1 VDSSI
6 AWRNAANQSHQMIT
20 SFMDDLNTNNDI
32 FYAFDK
38 LKRMKLENQREDGI
52 MFWDMYNELRREG
65 AGLSSRDKE
74 EVFGINAKIRE
85 IVNLVCKI
93 IGF

>member
-1 VDSSI
+1 
-6 AWRNAANQSHQMIT
+6 MIT

-38 LKRMKLENQREDGI
+38 LKRTNSLNQSEDGI

-65 AGLSSRDKE
+65 AGLLSRDKE
-74 EVFGINAKIRE
+74 EILGINVKIRE